1 MTPQQIALV
10 QQSFSKVAPISEAAA
25 VLFYD
30 RLFDVAPSVRA
41 MFPEDM
47 TEQRKKLMGML
58 AAVVSGLSN
67 LETILPAASAL
78 AKRHVA
84 YGAKAE
90 HYPVVGATLLW
101 TLEKGLGEAWTPE
114 LATAWTDAYGVLSGY
129 MISKPTARRRRPP
142 NRRCLVS
149 EPLVIVGNG
158 MAAARLVDELAKT
171 ALGRYAVAVIGEE
184 PRLAYNRVLL
194 SSVLAGETGS
204 HEIELRPADW
214 WRHRGVTVRYG
225 YRVTEIDTGRRE
237 LKIAGEESM
246 EYSKL
251 VLATGSTPLRLNVP
265 GADLA
270 GVHTFRDTR
279 DVDLLLTLAAAKKR
293 VVVVGGGLLGLE
305 AAYGLAK
312 AGAPVTLLHLMD
324 RLMERQLDGPAAD
337 LLKTLVERKGIRI
350 LLNASTARIHG
361 ERHVEAVELA
371 DGSRIEADAVIFAAG
386 IRPNI
391 ALAKEAG
398 IAVNR
403 GIVVN
408 DEMQTASPDIYALGE
423 CAEHRGTCYGLVE
436 PAYEQARVLA
446 RHLGGRPAAYQGSV
460 VSTNLKVSG
469 VSVFSAGDFMGGEG
483 SESLVLTDRRRGTYK
498 KLVIADG
505 CLTGAVLIGD
515 TADALWYL
523 ELIRTREKIAGIR
536 ADMMFGRALALP
548 SKAA

>member
-1 MTPQQIALV
+1 M
-10 QQSFSKVAPISEAAA
+10 
-25 VLFYD
+25 
-30 RLFDVAPSVRA
+30 
-41 MFPEDM
+41 
-47 TEQRKKLMGML
+47 
-58 AAVVSGLSN
+58 
-67 LETILPAASAL
+67 
-78 AKRHVA
+78 
-84 YGAKAE
+84 
-90 HYPVVGATLLW
+90 
-101 TLEKGLGEAWTPE
+101 
-114 LATAWTDAYGVLSGY
+114 
-129 MISKPTARRRRPP
+129 
-142 NRRCLVS
+142 S

-225 YRVTEIDTGRRE
+225 YRVTEIDVGRRE
-237 LKIAGEESM
+237 LKIEGEESM

-279 DVDLLLTLAAAKKR
+279 DVDLLLTLAAGKKR

-324 RLMERQLDGPAAD
+324 RLMERQLDASAAD

-361 ERHVEAVELA
+361 EGHVEAVELA

-391 ALAKEAG
+391 ALAKDAG

-408 DEMQTASPDIYALGE
+408 DVMQTASPDIYALGE
-423 CAEHRGTCYGLVE
+423 CAEHHGTCYGLVE

-446 RHLGGRPAAYQGSV
+446 GHLAGRPASYQGSV

-505 CLTGAVLIGD
+505 RLTGAVLIGD
-515 TADALWYL
+515 TIDALWYI
-523 ELIRTREKIAGIR
+523 ELIRNREKVAAIR
-536 ADMMFGRALALP
+536 TDMMFGRALARP